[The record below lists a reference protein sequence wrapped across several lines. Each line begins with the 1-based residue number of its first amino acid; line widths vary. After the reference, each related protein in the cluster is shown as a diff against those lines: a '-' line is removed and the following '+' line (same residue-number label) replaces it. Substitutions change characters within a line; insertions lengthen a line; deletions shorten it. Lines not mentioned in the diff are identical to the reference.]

1 MRLSRLSVLLMV
13 SAALPLAACGSPD
26 QEKSAVPGQQASAPS
41 AAPGVFT
48 REQIENGVPAA
59 APAAAPAPASQ
70 PGGQT
75 PPTTPIQTPPD
86 AGLLRLQILLDRS
99 GFSPG
104 EIDGLPGEN
113 TRLAIAEYRKAK
125 DLGSGDA
132 ADAGLIQSLTAAD
145 AAPVTAEYRLTQA
158 DVSGPFSPPPGAD
171 LAEQAKAGT
180 QYSTARERLAERFHI
195 SEALLQALNPGV
207 DFRAAGATILVP
219 ALRETALPAVARIE
233 VDKTD
238 RAVRAF
244 DAAGTLVAY
253 FPATIG
259 SGDNPTPS
267 GSLTVVG
274 VAPRPDYLYDPSRLS
289 FGKGGEKVVV
299 PAGPNNPV
307 GAVWIDLSR
316 DTYGIHGTP
325 DPSKVGKTASHG
337 CVRLTNWDAQK
348 LAAAVKPGVTVRFV

>member
-1 MRLSRLSVLLMV
+1 MRLSRLGLLVMV
-13 SAALPLAACGSPD
+13 STALPLAACSAPD
-26 QEKSAVPGQQASAPS
+26 QDRSAAPGQPASAETRQ
-41 AAPGVFT
+41 PGVFT
-48 REQIENGVPAA
+48 RAQIEAGVP
-59 APAAAPAPASQ
+59 APAPAS
-70 PGGQT
+70 
-75 PPTTPIQTPPD
+75 PPAVDGATAPAQTPPD
-86 AGLLRLQILLDRS
+86 AGLLRVQILLDRAA
-99 GFSPG
+99 FSPG
-104 EIDGLPGEN
+104 EIDGLHGEN
-113 TRLAIAEYRKAK
+113 TRLAIAEYRKARK
-125 DLGSGDA
+125 LGSGDV
-132 ADAGLIQSLTAAD
+132 ADAALIQSLTAAD
-145 AAPVTAEYRLTQA
+145 TGPVTAEYRLTQA
-158 DVSGPFSPPPGAD
+158 DVSGPFSPPPGND

-207 DFRAAGATILVP
+207 DFHTAGAVLMVP
-219 ALRETALPAVARIE
+219 ALRDTPLPAVDRIE

-238 RAVRAF
+238 RAVRAY
-244 DAAGTLVAY
+244 DASGTLVAY
-253 FPATIG
+253 YPATIG

-267 GSLTVVG
+267 GSLRVVG

>member
-13 SAALPLAACGSPD
+13 SAALPLAACGAPD
-26 QEKSAVPGQQASAPS
+26 QDKSAPPGQQASASAAAQPGIFTRDQIESATPS
-41 AAPGVFT
+41 ATP
-48 REQIENGVPAA
+48 
-59 APAAAPAPASQ
+59 PASAPVSQ
-70 PGGQT
+70 PDGQA
-75 PPTTPIQTPPD
+75 QTPPD
-86 AGLLRLQILLDRS
+86 AGLFRLQILLDRAA
-99 GFSPG
+99 FSPG
-104 EIDGLPGEN
+104 EIDGLHGEN

-125 DLGSGDA
+125 KLGSGDA
-132 ADAGLIQSLTAAD
+132 ADAALIQSLAAGD
-145 AAPVTAEYRLTQA
+145 TGPVTAEYRLTQA
-158 DVSGPFSPPPGAD
+158 DVSGPFSPPPSED
-171 LAEQAKAGT
+171 MAEQAKAGT

-207 DFRAAGATILVP
+207 DFKTAGAAILVP
-219 ALRETALPAVARIE
+219 ALRDAPLPAVDRIE

-244 DAAGTLVAY
+244 DASGSLVAY

-267 GSLTVVG
+267 GSLRVVG
-274 VAPRPDYLYDPSRLS
+274 VAPRPDYTYDPSRLS
-289 FGKGGEKVVV
+289 FGKGGEKLVI

-348 LAAAVKPGVTVRFV
+348 LAAAVEPGVTVRFL